1 MSYTNIEPS
10 AKIYN
15 PGVMLT
21 IIDKGQAPKTVYAGQ
36 ANFKMVVEAFKK
48 GQWNKVRS
56 LMDVSKA
63 VQSFGKG
70 TTVVRDGVVYVNG
83 NAVHNVLTQRIVTM
97 MTEGFDVNPML
108 RFLENLEKNPS
119 MTAREELYLFLE
131 ANAIPL
137 TTDGH
142 FLAYKKVNREY
153 MDHFTRTFRNKIG
166 DVCQMDRTQVDDN
179 RDRTCSKGLH
189 FCSYSY
195 LASYAG
201 TDDSRVMIV
210 KINPADVV
218 SIPSDYNN
226 AKGRCW
232 KYTVVQE
239 HETFTDGE
247 WFVASVYDDLGNE
260 VDEEDR
266 FNLEEALDE
275 RDYKG
280 YNDPA
285 EAHYHNKRDAWGR
298 FTN

>member
-1 MSYTNIEPS
+1 MSVVSNEPV
-10 AKIYN
+10 AKIYA
-15 PGVMLT
+15 PGTMLT
-21 IIDKGQAPKTVYAGQ
+21 VIFKGEAPKTVLAGQ
-36 ANFKMVVEAFKK
+36 PNFAMVVEAFKRNDWK
-48 GQWNKVRS
+48 KVRN
-56 LMDVSKA
+56 LMDVATA
-63 VQSFGKG
+63 VINFGNG
-70 TTVVRDGVVYVNG
+70 RTEVRNGVVYLNG
-83 NAVHNVLTQRIVTM
+83 KAIHNVLTQRIVGM

-153 MDHFTRTFRNKIG
+153 MDHHTRTFRNKIG

-179 RDRTCSKGLH
+179 RARTCSKGLH

-201 TDDSRVMIV
+201 TSDSRVMIV

-247 WFVASVYDDLGNE
+247 WFKASVYDEYGEE
-260 VDEEDR
+260 VDERDR
-266 FNLEEALDE
+266 YYDEVAEEMFPDE
-275 RDYKG
+275 G
-280 YNDPA
+280 VN
-285 EAHYHNKRDAWGR
+285 YHNKRDAWGR
-298 FTN
+298 FAH